1 MNTRR
6 KIIATTIGA
15 HLLCA
20 CTITRD
26 AGSLGSGDSGS
37 STDPDDTSSAGTADS
52 SSDVSSEPQLDLAG
66 ADTSTE
72 ECASVTQSTVIQEGP
87 SDILIVIDQAVAAT
101 PVDSILSNFSML
113 IANDNI
119 MDLQVVLMAGYPADG
134 GGACIDE
141 PPLGVGECPANDHN
155 PPMYRHIDETIA
167 APTLLDQVLA
177 RADQWQPALR
187 EGAWKHVWILSGADA
202 ESSTDD
208 FVDALLAIDEGFDR
222 LTVHAMV
229 PTEATPDCSAIVG
242 GGSIEAGQ
250 AYVDL
255 ATATGGIVVPLCDYN
270 VDELFNG
277 LLDSIQTVALSCSY
291 DIPEPP
297 AGEVFQ
303 QDEVN
308 VDYDDGFGLQT
319 IGHVETPADCAS
331 VGNGW
336 YYDAAL
342 PTKILMCPQTCQRF
356 GVLSNASIEIRFGCA
371 TVPAA

>member
-1 MNTRR
+1 MNTRH
-6 KIIATTIGA
+6 KIIVTTIGA

-20 CTITRD
+20 CTVTRD
-26 AGSLGSGDSGS
+26 AGSLGSGESGS
-37 STDPDDTSSAGTADS
+37 STDPADTSSAASADS
-52 SSDVSSEPQLDLAG
+52 TSEASSQPQLDLAG

-72 ECASVTQSTVIQEGP
+72 ECASVTQSTVIEEGP
-87 SDILIVIDQAVAAT
+87 SDILIVIDQATAEVN
-101 PVDSILSNFSML
+101 VDTILSNFSLL
-113 IANDNI
+113 IGNDSI
-119 MDLQVVLMAGYPADG
+119 MDLQVVLIAGYPADG

-141 PPLGVGECPANDHN
+141 PPLGVGECPENDDN

-177 RADQWQPALR
+177 RADEWQPTLR
-187 EGAWKHVWILSGADA
+187 EGAWKHVWILSGAGAD
-202 ESSTDD
+202 SSTDD
-208 FVDALLAIDEGFDR
+208 FVDALLDIDAGFER

-229 PTEATPDCSAIVG
+229 PTAPASDCSAIVG
-242 GGSIEAGQ
+242 GGPIDTAQ

-255 ATATGGIVVPLCDYN
+255 ATSTGGIVVPLCDYN
-270 VDELFNG
+270 VDELFDS
-277 LLDSIQTVALSCSY
+277 LLDSIHTVALSCSY

-303 QDEVN
+303 PDQVN

-319 IGHVETPADCAS
+319 IGHVETAADCAS

-356 GVLSNASIEIRFGCA
+356 GALSNASIEIRFGCA